1 MQIDIWPEDQ
11 TRSLPVK
18 CCQSSKITLPWSKKN
33 WRMIVWSN
41 QAYKL
46 KKAIVL
52 SHHELHVRTDEKQ
65 ANKLIGYKKANDF
78 CPNLN

>member
-1 MQIDIWPEDQ
+1 MAGGSNSQFTSQ
-11 TRSLPVK
+11 MLPVLHNYFAMIK
-18 CCQSSKITLPWSKKN
+18 EKLE
-33 WRMIVWSN
+33 MIVWSN

-46 KKAIVL
+46 RKAIIL

-65 ANKLIGYKKANDF
+65 TNKLIGYKKANDF